1 LYIHYITNL
10 HTTTSHSGFLL
21 TPIRM
26 TLNDLDILFVI
37 YYIIMKALDGFLMT
51 ERVARQVTL
60 KDVCGY
66 VMLKSFIGSVQ

>member
-1 LYIHYITNL
+1 
-10 HTTTSHSGFLL
+10 
-21 TPIRM
+21 M